1 MFSFIATHVNGHFYS
16 CVQKGWRSNF
26 PCGSG
31 VFGYTS
37 HQFEFHTRIIIQC
50 ATNCNLSEIYFCAY
64 FDLEFADALIV
75 TFNLYYLHYLFFF
88 NLIISNKYYSHP
100 ILPSFV
106 VALRMGMGQYEVL
119 LAQNCI
125 SQEPGFFLS
134 GQLWNFGQ
142 LK

>member
-75 TFNLYYLHYLFFF
+75 TFNLYYLHYLFFSILLF
-88 NLIISNKYYSHP
+88 QINIILIR
-100 ILPSFV
+100 FCQ
-106 VALRMGMGQYEVL
+106 ALSL
-119 LAQNCI
+119 LLEWVWDNMKSC
-125 SQEPGFFLS
+125 
-134 GQLWNFGQ
+134 
-142 LK
+142 